1 MAGDRVYFIDGNG
14 QKIRGRVV
22 AGRFGESAF
31 RVVFQRGW
39 KWPAEARAVN
49 EREGRSDFEWSFDH
63 KARMLG
69 FETVQVVSEASQ

>member
-1 MAGDRVYFIDGNG
+1 MAGARVYFIDGNG

-39 KWPAEARAVN
+39 KWPAEARAVSD
-49 EREGRSDFEWSFDH
+49 REGRSE
-63 KARMLG
+63 
-69 FETVQVVSEASQ
+69 Q